1 MPTFVLL
8 QALRLRRNVE
18 ELESRLE
25 AMDVELRTPIG
36 NQDQLG
42 LEELLGAQGELE
54 AAMDRQA
61 RQAQAL
67 LGQAQALTRE
77 GYCLT
82 QDMEEQAQ
90 RLLRR

>member
-8 QALRLRRNVE
+8 QALRLQRNVE
-18 ELESRLE
+18 ELESQLE
-25 AMDVELRTPIG
+25 AMDVELRTPTG
-36 NQDQLG
+36 DQDQLG

-67 LGQAQALTRE
+67 LGQAQVLTRE

-82 QDMEEQAQ
+82 QDVEERAQ